1 MVHPHNENPVN
12 PLPPA
17 VVALA
22 LVTVGIEAIF
32 GLGARGLLGGPE
44 AVGWRLAA
52 IERYAFSPEIL
63 RWMVETGR
71 YPPEHLLRIVSYPFV
86 HAGFTHALFAAVM
99 LLALGK
105 IVAETIGGA
114 AMLAV
119 FVVSTVGGALLYSLL
134 PGSVQ
139 PLFGAFPPVYGLI
152 GAFTYLLW
160 VRLGQV
166 GAQQLRAFSLIG
178 VLLGI
183 QLVFGVLFGGGLDWV
198 ADVAGFAAGF
208 LLTIV
213 LVPGGFHRL
222 LARLR
227 RG

>member
-17 VVALA
+17 VIALA
-22 LVTVGIEAIF
+22 LMIVAIEAIF
-32 GLGARGLLGGPE
+32 GLGARGLAGGPE

-71 YPPEHLLRIVSYPFV
+71 YPPEHLLRLLSYPFV

-114 AMLAV
+114 GMVAV
-119 FVVSTVGGALLYSLL
+119 FVVSALGGALAFAAL
-134 PGSVQ
+134 PGTTQ

-152 GAFTYLLW
+152 GAFTYMMW
-160 VRLGQV
+160 VRLGQM
-166 GAQQLRAFSLIG
+166 GEQKIRAFSLIA

-198 ADVAGFAAGF
+198 ADVAGFIAGF
-208 LLTIV
+208 ALTIV

-222 LARLR
+222 LDRLR
-227 RG
+227 RS